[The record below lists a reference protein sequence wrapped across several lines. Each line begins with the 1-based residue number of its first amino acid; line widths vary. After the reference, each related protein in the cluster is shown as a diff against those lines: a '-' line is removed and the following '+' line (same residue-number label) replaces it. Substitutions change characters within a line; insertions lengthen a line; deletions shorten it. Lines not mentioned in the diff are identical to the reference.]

1 MAYVRMK
8 EAGRDAARNVIKNMS
23 KIFPR
28 QKPSMV
34 SNKKKKIHKTSTV
47 CVNHLLYYSLPLL

>member
-23 KIFPR
+23 KMFPR

-34 SNKKKKIHKTSTV
+34 SNKKKNTHKMSTV
-47 CVNHLLYYSLPLL
+47 CVNRLLYYSLPLV